1 MINPTVQSLRTDPKR
16 RLKRMA
22 LGVYRL
28 GIILLALVCLGGMPR
43 EDKGLDVDHVLSI
56 AKELIP
62 NVISVGGPRDGLL
75 PLLDNQEQIMGWAT
89 STLPEAGK
97 IQGYSGPS
105 ELLVILDSDRKVK
118 AVRFLSS
125 SDTDGHVEK
134 ILRDGKFWSQWDGM
148 PESTLGKKVSPVV
161 VSGATLTSE
170 AMARGIAA
178 RFGAEGME
186 QSFPAPLKLD
196 DVKKWFPEADRISSA
211 EVSGTHQIYKG
222 DNSLGTV
229 LRSSRMG
236 VSARGFN
243 GTSDVIV
250 VLGLD
255 GDRVL
260 GVGFLGSRDNEPYIS
275 DVRDEVNYT
284 DGFAGKTVN
293 EILEED
299 AKSSPSLFTSGASYT
314 NSAVVESVREMLTRH
329 IEDTEKDTF
338 PWKHALALLWIAVGV
353 FVGLNKIGG
362 KRVVRLSFAL
372 VSLVVGL
379 WFGWIV
385 SQDQLIGWGIHGLGI
400 GGMMPL
406 IVLTAAA
413 LMVPAFTGKNVYC
426 NRICPHGAAQTLVGE
441 LLRKRFH
448 LPAKLHMVLVRLPW
462 ATLLVIWLL
471 AFLGSGI
478 PLAYFEPFE
487 IWSSGFIAFVPASIF
502 TIGLV
507 AAFFLPQAYCHYGCP
522 TGALLRFL
530 TQSPSTWTRRDTVA
544 GVLIALACLYVFI

>member
-1 MINPTVQSLRTDPKR
+1 MIKPTVQSLRTDPKR
-16 RLKRMA
+16 RLKRLA

-43 EDKGLDVDHVLSI
+43 DETGLNPEQLLPIARESI
-56 AKELIP
+56 P
-62 NVISVGGPRDGLL
+62 GVVSVGDPKDGLF
-75 PLLDNQEQIMGWAT
+75 PLLDEAEQIMGWAT

-105 ELLVILDSDRKVK
+105 ELLVILDADRKVK

-125 SDTDGHVEK
+125 ADTDGHVEK
-134 ILRDGKFWSQWDGM
+134 VLRDGKFWSQWDGM
-148 PESTLGKKVSPVV
+148 PESTLGKKASPVV

-186 QSFPAPLKLD
+186 QWFPASLKLD
-196 DVKKWFPEADRISSA
+196 DVKKWFPQADRIGSA
-211 EVSGTHQIYKG
+211 EVSGTYQIFKG
-222 DNSLGTV
+222 DQSLGTV

-250 VLGLD
+250 ALDEYGEKVLGI
-255 GDRVL
+255 
-260 GVGFLGSRDNEPYIS
+260 GFLGSRDNEPYVS
-275 DVRDEVNYT
+275 DVRDEVKYS

-293 EILEED
+293 EILGED
-299 AKSSPSLFTSGASYT
+299 PKSSPSLFTSGASYT

-329 IEDTEKDTF
+329 IADTKKNTF
-338 PWKHALALLWIAVGV
+338 PWKQALAVLWIAVGV
-353 FVGLNKIGG
+353 FVGLSKFGS
-362 KRVVRLSFAL
+362 KRVVRLSFAV
-372 VSLVVGL
+372 VSVAAGL
-379 WFGWIV
+379 WLGWLV
-385 SQDQLIGWGIHGLGI
+385 SQDQLIGWGSHGLGM
-400 GGMMPL
+400 GVMMPL

-426 NRICPHGAAQTLVGE
+426 NRICPHGAAQTLAGE
-441 LLRKRFH
+441 FLRKRFH

-462 ATLLVIWLL
+462 VTLLAIWLL
-471 AFLGSGI
+471 AFLASGI
-478 PLAYFEPFE
+478 PFAYFEPFE
-487 IWSSGFIAFVPASIF
+487 TWSTGFIAFIPSAIF

-522 TGALLRFL
+522 TGAMLRFL
-530 TQSPSTWTRRDTVA
+530 TQSPSAWTRRDTIA
-544 GVLIALACLYVFI
+544 GVLILAASLYVFL